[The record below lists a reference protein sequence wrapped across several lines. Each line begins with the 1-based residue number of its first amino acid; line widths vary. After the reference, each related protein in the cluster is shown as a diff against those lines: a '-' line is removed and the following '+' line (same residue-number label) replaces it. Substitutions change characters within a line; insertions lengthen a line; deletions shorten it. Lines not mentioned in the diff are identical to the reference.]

1 MSETHNN
8 LIFRSSLLAAAIAA
22 SLYGM
27 QAWAQEQAE
36 TEDQAEEDQVEESQI
51 TEDID
56 RISVTAS
63 RIPRVEFSTPSPV
76 VSVDQDE
83 ITRLGVPD
91 LGQVLAELPAIGAGS
106 TLIGNNNSNAN
117 AGLSALNLRN
127 LGVNRSLTLVNGIR
141 HVAGSPGSAAVD
153 TGTIPIGLIERVDV
167 VTGGQ
172 SAIYGSDAVSGVVN
186 VILRDDY
193 DGVEFRANTTLD
205 TEGVDYTTHGFS
217 VLAGANSAD
226 DRGNV
231 TFFAARDQIKEVLL
245 SQLQQTRNFGTIVNP
260 DNTGE
265 DDGIPDRL
273 TVPFVGSE
281 LINNNT
287 VLNPFGGSPITFLD
301 DGTPIDQVGRIGTNS
316 FAFGSFSEQFDSVY
330 FGEANEN
337 FIPDQT
343 TITLASTFR
352 YDLTDN
358 IRWYGDIK
366 YVDKEIEQQFQPSF
380 RFGTDAINVAENA
393 FIDPGLQADLLANG
407 QSTATIARFFSDIGF
422 RSASNDRELFRV
434 VTGFKG
440 DFTFSQTDFT
450 YDLFYTYGETTN
462 TRRTLNSLIPGNF
475 TAALDSVIDPATGQP
490 ACRTTVPSAQG
501 DGFVSPATV
510 NPGNCVPFNPFG
522 FGNFSQEAA
531 EFISADVTRSDKI
544 TQEIFGG
551 FVSSDSSEFFEL
563 PGGPVSLVLGFEYR
577 EEQSETITDEFTQR
591 GFLINAPTPDESGGY
606 DVEEFYA
613 EALLPI
619 LSGFRFA
626 ERLSLEGAYRYSDYS
641 HAGSV
646 ETWNVGLMYSPI
658 RDITFRASVSEAVR
672 APNITEAFS
681 PQSPGFANIND
692 PCDADNINDDPDRA
706 ANCAA
711 LGIPP
716 GFQANDNVSIDIVS
730 GGNPNLDVEE
740 SESRTFGVIFEPRFV
755 ENLTIGVDW
764 YNIEITD
771 AISQLGAQT
780 ILDNCVDASGGLDP
794 FFCAAIDRDP
804 TTNDVEFVTS
814 GFINA
819 AAFETTGI
827 EAQVRYG
834 TNLEGFGLPGQI
846 SVNFAVNYLDKLNI
860 FEFQSRPEEINQ
872 EAGEVGDPEWQFRNS
887 VSYQLDDLTVL
898 WTSRFIDRSARFD
911 VTDDTEEDL
920 SPGFVGSILT
930 HDLQATYALYENTR
944 VSIGVRNITNKVPP
958 GHNLNPIYDLLGRR
972 VVANLLFEF

>member
-1 MSETHNN
+1 MSETPNN
-8 LIFRSSLLAAAIAA
+8 LIFRTSLLAAAIAA

-27 QAWAQEQAE
+27 QAWAQDQAE
-36 TEDQAEEDQVEESQI
+36 TEDQAQETSEESQ
-51 TEDID
+51 TNQDID
-56 RISVTAS
+56 RITVTAS

-76 VSVDQDE
+76 VSVDQE
-83 ITRLGVPD
+83 EVTRLGVPD

-106 TLIGNNNSNAN
+106 TLIGNNASNAN

-141 HVAGSPGSAAVD
+141 HVSGSPGSAAVD
-153 TGTIPIGLIERVDV
+153 TGAIPIGLIERVDV

-186 VILRDDY
+186 IILRDDY
-193 DGVEFRANTTLD
+193 EGLEFRANTTLD
-205 TEGVDYTTHGFS
+205 TEGVDYATHGFS
-217 VLAGANSAD
+217 ILAGVNSAD

-231 TFFAARDQIKEVLL
+231 TFFAARDQINEVLL
-245 SQLQQTRNFGTIVNP
+245 PQLQQTNNFGTIVNP
-260 DNTGE
+260 DDTGE

-281 LINNNT
+281 LISDNT
-287 VLNPFGGSPITFLD
+287 VINPFGGSPITFRD

-316 FAFGSFSEQFDSVY
+316 FAFGSFSEEFDSVY
-330 FGEANEN
+330 FSEANEN
-337 FIPDQT
+337 YIPDQT

-358 IRWYGDIK
+358 LRWYGDVK
-366 YVDKEIEQQFQPSF
+366 YVDKEIEQQFQASF
-380 RFGTDAINVAENA
+380 RFGTDAINVADNA
-393 FIDPGLQADLLANG
+393 FIDPGLQAELLGNG
-407 QSTATIARFFSDIGF
+407 QSFATIARFFSDLGF
-422 RSASNDRELFRV
+422 RSASNDRELFRG

-440 DFTFSQTDFT
+440 DFTISQTDFT

-490 ACRTTVPSAQG
+490 ACRSAVPSAQP
-501 DGFVSPATV
+501 DGYESPATV

-522 FGNFSQEAA
+522 FGNFLPEAGDY
-531 EFISADVTRSDKI
+531 ISANVTRDDKI

-551 FVSSDSSEFFEL
+551 YVTADSSELFEL
-563 PGGPVSLVLGFEYR
+563 PGGPVAMVLGFEYR
-577 EEQSETITDEFTQR
+577 DEQSETTTDEFTKR
-591 GFLINAPTPDESGGY
+591 GFLLNAATPDESGGY

-613 EALLPI
+613 ELLLP
-619 LSGFRFA
+619 LLGGYRFA
-626 ERLSLEGAYRYSDYS
+626 ERLDLEMAYRWSDYS

-658 RDITFRASVSEAVR
+658 QDLTFRASLSEAVR

-716 GFQANDNVSIDIVS
+716 GFEANDNVSINIVS
-730 GGNPNLDVEE
+730 GGNPDLDAEE
-740 SESRTFGVIFEPRFV
+740 SESKTFGVIYEPSFV
-755 ENLTIGVDW
+755 ENLAIGVDW
-764 YNIEITD
+764 YDIEISD
-771 AISQLGAQT
+771 AISFLAAQT
-780 ILDNCVDASGGLDP
+780 ILDNCVDGSGGLDQ
-794 FFCAAIDRDP
+794 FFCGAVERDP

-814 GFINA
+814 GYINA
-819 AAFETTGI
+819 AALETRGI
-827 EAQVRYG
+827 EAQVRYL
-834 TNLEGFGLPGQI
+834 TDLEGFGLPGRL
-846 SVNFAVNYLDKLNI
+846 SVNFAANYLDYLNE
-860 FEFQSRPEEINQ
+860 FEFQSRPDEINE

-887 VSYQLDDLTVL
+887 VSYQLEDWTVV

-911 VTDDTEEDL
+911 VTDDTAEDL
-920 SPGFVGSILT
+920 SPAYIGSILT
-930 HDLQATYALYENTR
+930 HDLQATYALNDNALLS
-944 VSIGVRNITNKVPP
+944 VGVRNIGNKVPP
-958 GHNLNPIYDLLGRR
+958 GYTLNPLYDLLGRR
-972 VVANLLFEF
+972 VVANFLYEF